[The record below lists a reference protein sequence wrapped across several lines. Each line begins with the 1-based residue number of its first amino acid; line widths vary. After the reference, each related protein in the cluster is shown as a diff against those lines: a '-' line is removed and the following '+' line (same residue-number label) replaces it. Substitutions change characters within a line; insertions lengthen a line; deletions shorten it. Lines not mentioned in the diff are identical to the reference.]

1 RYTSINII
9 SHNSHHIK
17 PTAQP
22 NNTKQFTDQLN
33 TFTSHHIIY
42 QFSSQNSSNTTYTH
56 THT

>member
-33 TFTSHHIIY
+33 TFTSNP
-42 QFSSQNSSNTTYTH
+42 QLNLTTPNSSQIN
-56 THT
+56 

>member
-1 RYTSINII
+1 TSINII